1 MQTNL
6 IGDLPGY
13 SVVWYHRNRI
23 ANILS
28 LENFKNKDK
37 VAYDSSNGNQ
47 FVAHKSDGTTHIFK
61 QSRCGK
67 QSVTQV
73 NTVEDKKSKYT
84 VNAYNRATV
93 ARELHCIIEGPAQ
106 EIS

>member
-1 MQTNL
+1 M
-6 IGDLPGY
+6 
-13 SVVWYHRNRI
+13 
-23 ANILS
+23 
-28 LENFKNKDK
+28 ENVKNKDK

-84 VNAYNRATV
+84 VNAYKRATV
-93 ARELHCIIEGPAQ
+93 ARELQCIIEGPAQ